1 MSGSPVRAEWA
12 LTLATETLQRT
23 IDRQRQALAE
33 MLSQPL
39 LEAAH
44 AASEVWGDSAHLDD
58 ALETAIHRIPYCK
71 FMYALRPDGIQLS
84 SNLMQHGRDAGDVG
98 RDRSQR
104 PYMREAVPI
113 SGFLLSQAYISMR
126 VKRPSLTA
134 IQLVRDDT
142 GHVLGYIGADF
153 DLRDLPLTRELA
165 DEPRNWRQI
174 KGDPAIRGTVFHQSR
189 SDSQMDLH
197 IDTVLGV
204 MEELIL
210 DHGVFH
216 CKLHLSSS
224 RVTLWLM
231 EDPYRYRL
239 LDIASLTRPDICLTF
254 PRCHYPSR
262 GVPQSGTGGR
272 PDPGV
277 ALIPA
282 EHIREILQ
290 AIKRLRF
297 IDETFYLRS
306 ATLNIFNGM
315 VALTFSCDGSHYLP
329 WDEFLTKGD
338 AFWVSGETS
347 GHP

>member
-1 MSGSPVRAEWA
+1 M
-12 LTLATETLQRT
+12 ATEALQQT
-23 IDRQRQALAE
+23 IARQRQALTE

-39 LEAAH
+39 AEAAH
-44 AASEVWGDSAHLDD
+44 AASEAWGEAARLDE
-58 ALETAIHRIPYCK
+58 ALEAAIHNLPYCK
-71 FMYALRPDGIQLS
+71 YMYALRPDGIQIS
-84 SNLMQHGRDAGDVG
+84 ANLMQNGRDAGDVG
-98 RDRSQR
+98 RDRSLR

-231 EDPYRYRL
+231 DDPYRYRL

-254 PRCHYPSR
+254 PRCNYPTVERSKIR
-262 GVPQSGTGGR
+262 ECAHRDGVLPCGMA
-272 PDPGV
+272 DPGV

-282 EHIREILQ
+282 ERIRDILQ

-306 ATLNIFNGM
+306 ANLNIFNGM
-315 VALTFSCDGSHYLP
+315 VALTFSCDGTHYLP

-338 AFWVSGETS
+338 AFWVGGDVSAAQVA
-347 GHP
+347 